1 MKSDV
6 SNAESQ
12 FAVLCS
18 QLNSFGISVITQY
31 ENVINQL
38 QAKVKEQEEELKK
51 LRPEEKKPEI
61 AIPKKVE
68 KNQGVKK

>member
-18 QLNSFGISVITQY
+18 QLNSFGIQVISQY
-31 ENVINQL
+31 ENAIGQL

-51 LRPEEKKPEI
+51 LRPN
-61 AIPKKVE
+61 KVE
-68 KNQGVKK
+68 ENQDVKK